1 MRRAVIVAGGR
12 KTPELVRRQVTDEG
26 AQILIAADSGME
38 VFYELGIAPHVIV
51 GDFDSVNPE
60 IAAFFGQDEKICFH
74 ELNPVKDDT
83 DTEAAIRLAISM
95 GAQEIALFGAIGTR
109 MDHVLGNIELLGIGL
124 KAGVPIVILDD
135 ANRIRMIDRS
145 VRLAKKD
152 QYGDYVSF
160 VPYTKDGVVITLR
173 GFKYPLDHYFLT
185 GGTSLCISNEIT
197 ADVAEVIFE
206 QGILLMME
214 TRDSCSSMKT

>member
-12 KTPELVRRQVTDEG
+12 KTPDLVRRQIADEG
-26 AQILIAADSGME
+26 AEILIAADSGME

-51 GDFDSVNPE
+51 GDFDSVKPE
-60 IAAFFGQDEKICFH
+60 IAAHFRQDTTICFH

-95 GAQEIALFGAIGTR
+95 GAEEIALFGALGTR
-109 MDHVLGNIELLGIGL
+109 MDHVLGNLELLCIGL
-124 KAGVPIVILDD
+124 KAGVPITILDD

-160 VPYTKDGVVITLR
+160 VPYTKDGMEITLQ

-197 ADVAEVIFE
+197 EDVAKVVFE
-206 QGILLMME
+206 RGILLMIE
-214 TRDSCSSMKT
+214 AKD